1 MSNFFLQPYPNKA
14 QSTAKGVIAF
24 KKQAREKARQV
35 AVNHGIGALGSIT
48 KSQSTFTKVTKQPLP
63 SKQDTRSLLFKQK
76 DEVGRL
82 MPTHRTRWCLCNKC
96 KPDDAVGIKVKK
108 TVKDKKATFTGLFR
122 CDSVWTCPVCGQR
135 ILAQRGREPLTISL

>member
-1 MSNFFLQPYPNKA
+1 MS
-14 QSTAKGVIAF
+14 
-24 KKQAREKARQV
+24 
-35 AVNHGIGALGSIT
+35 AVVRGGRGQGGLGSYT

-108 TVKDKKATFTGLFR
+108 NRQREKSYVYR
-122 CDSVWTCPVCGQR
+122 SVPM
-135 ILAQRGREPLTISL
+135 